1 MDKKKLYREIHKIFI
16 NFVRFSFKL
25 QKFRFM
31 TNYRKSRKCAL
42 RLCKKL
48 YDARLVDCP
57 NGMDKASLCNI
68 AYAIGLQ
75 VLDLCNNEC
84 FLEDFEH
91 LLETS
96 DGTPK
101 SRKES
106 GL

>member
-1 MDKKKLYREIHKIFI
+1 
-16 NFVRFSFKL
+16 
-25 QKFRFM
+25 M

-48 YDARLVDCP
+48 YDARLLDCP
-57 NGMDKASLCNI
+57 KGMDKASLCNI

>member
-1 MDKKKLYREIHKIFI
+1 
-16 NFVRFSFKL
+16 
-25 QKFRFM
+25 M

-48 YDARLVDCP
+48 YAARLIDCP
-57 NGMDKASLCNI
+57 KGMDKASLSNI
-68 AYAIGLQ
+68 SLAIGLQ

-91 LLETS
+91 ILETS
-96 DGTPK
+96 DGTLK
-101 SRKES
+101 SRKER

>member
-1 MDKKKLYREIHKIFI
+1 MYREIHKIFI

-31 TNYRKSRKCAL
+31 VNYKIARKRAL
-42 RLCKKL
+42 RLCKNL
-48 YDARLVDCP
+48 YAARLIDCP
-57 NGMDKASLCNI
+57 KGMDKASLCNI

-101 SRKES
+101 IRKER
-106 GL
+106 GI

>member
-1 MDKKKLYREIHKIFI
+1 M
-16 NFVRFSFKL
+16 V
-25 QKFRFM
+25 
-31 TNYRKSRKCAL
+31 NYKRARKRAL

-48 YDARLVDCP
+48 YAARLIDYP
-57 NGMDKASLCNI
+57 KGMDKASLCNI

-91 LLETS
+91 ILETS

-101 SRKES
+101 IRKER
-106 GL
+106 GI